1 MYSMWRMQ
9 ILHEIFM
16 HQVDLLVSKLQDTLL
31 LSKDEDLIINSLV
44 TLVTMQCWV

>member
-1 MYSMWRMQ
+1 MWRMQ